1 MSTPTAPAFV
11 KRNTLPRRTFL
22 RGLGSAAI
30 GLPFLDAM
38 APAFAAS
45 GVPGNAPVRMAF
57 FYVPNGIIMDSW
69 NPSYEGK
76 FQSMP
81 RALKSLE
88 PFKDDILQISN
99 LTHNTGRALLDG
111 PGDHGRCCGSYLTGV
126 QVKKSLVEIKS
137 GVSFDQIVAKEIG
150 SQTRFP
156 SLELGM
162 EDSRQ
167 AGDCDSGYS
176 CAYTN
181 NLAWR
186 SETQPLPPIL
196 DPRALFERMF
206 GNGRPMTPQERA
218 RQRTYRRSILDFV
231 IDDTHKL
238 ESGLGPTDRRKLDEY
253 LSAIR
258 EVERQ
263 IERAEKDNQQIDP
276 HLEKPYGVPAD
287 FAEHFKLMSSMIAI
301 AFQADQTRIV
311 TFLMTHEGTS
321 RSYRELDIPDGHHP
335 LTHHRN
341 QPDLM
346 EKVRRINEYHVQ
358 QFAGFVEKMKGTSEG
373 GSSLLDNCMIVYG
386 AGLSDGNAHLH
397 EDLPTL
403 IVGRGG
409 GYFKT
414 GRRVIAR
421 RETPMCNLFLT
432 MMDRMGV
439 PTERFG
445 DSTGSLQGLDLA

>member
-1 MSTPTAPAFV
+1 MITRKA
-11 KRNTLPRRTFL
+11 LPRRTFL
-22 RGLGSAAI
+22 RGLGTAAI

-45 GVPGNAPVRMAF
+45 TVADPPIRMAF
-57 FYVPNGIIMDSW
+57 FYLPNGMIMDAW
-69 NPSYEGK
+69 NPGYNEGK
-76 FQSMP
+76 LAELP
-81 RALKSLE
+81 RTLKALE
-88 PFKDDILQISN
+88 PYKDDILHLGN

-111 PGDHGRCCGSYLTGV
+111 AGDHGRCSGSYLTGI
-126 QVKKSLVEIKS
+126 QVKKSVIDIRA
-137 GVSFDQIVAKEIG
+137 GVSFDQIVANEIG
-150 SQTRFP
+150 GKTRFP

-162 EDSRQ
+162 DDARQ

-196 DPRALFERMF
+196 NPRVLFERLF
-206 GNGRPMTPQERA
+206 GSGQPMTPEERA
-218 RQRTYRRSILDFV
+218 RQAKYRRSILDFV
-231 IDDTHKL
+231 TADTHKL
-238 ESGLGPTDRRKLDEY
+238 ETALGPTDRRKLDEY

-263 IERAEKDNQQIDP
+263 IQRAENDNKQIDP
-276 HLEKPYGVPAD
+276 QMDKPYGVPAD
-287 FAEHFKLMSSMIAI
+287 FAEHFKLMSNMIAI
-301 AFQADQTRIV
+301 AFQADLTRIV
-311 TFLMTHEGTS
+311 TFLVTHEGTS
-321 RSYRELDIPDGHHP
+321 RPYRELGIPDGHHP

-341 QPDLM
+341 QPELM
-346 EKVRRINEYHVQ
+346 EKVRKINEYHMQ
-358 QFAGFVEKMKGTSEG
+358 QFAGFVEKMKSSKEG
-373 GSSLLDNCMIVYG
+373 DRSLLDNSMIVYG

-403 IVGRGG
+403 MVGRGG
-409 GYFKT
+409 NYFKT
-414 GRRVIAR
+414 GRRLLVR

-439 PTERFG
+439 RMERFG
-445 DSTGSLQGLDLA
+445 DSTGRLNGLDLG